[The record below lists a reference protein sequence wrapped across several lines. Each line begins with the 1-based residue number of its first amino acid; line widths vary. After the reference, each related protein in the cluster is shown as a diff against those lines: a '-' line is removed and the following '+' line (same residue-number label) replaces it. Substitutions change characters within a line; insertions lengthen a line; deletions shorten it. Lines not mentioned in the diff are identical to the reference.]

1 MKTPMKICGLPP
13 IAIGEPIK
21 NNIYLDMKP
30 DLCQSCGFPI
40 FEENKG
46 TNRDN
51 SKNDDYCTN
60 CYQNRE
66 FLDHS
71 LSLHGMQVK
80 LMEMAAF
87 HNEITLGEVEQ
98 IIMNLPRLKRWQ
110 MSSI

>member
-1 MKTPMKICGLPP
+1 
-13 IAIGEPIK
+13 
-21 NNIYLDMKP
+21 MKP
-30 DLCQSCGFPI
+30 NLCQSCGLPI
-40 FEENKG
+40 FEEYKG

-51 SKNDDYCTN
+51 SLNDDYCTS
-60 CYQNRE
+60 CYQNGK

-71 LSLHGMQVK
+71 LTLHRMQVR